1 MDKLISQLQE
11 QQLRPRVVEEHGAAE
26 YDTSIGLTCLCSGR
40 LHNRLL
46 HQTIESSRTADAE
59 TAALVSSKHLMTSNW

>member
-1 MDKLISQLQE
+1 MI
-11 QQLRPRVVEEHGAAE
+11 EEHGATLLLLA
-26 YDTSIGLTCLCSGR
+26 SCLCSGR

-46 HQTIESSRTADAE
+46 HQTIESSRTANAE